1 MPVTDFE
8 IDYKTLEMGELIGQG
23 AFGRVFV
30 GKWRGMGAAHRAVRR
45 ATMNNKPVCSLY
57 VPTFAVYTG
66 THVAV
71 KMLVCQQLTAEL
83 EAEFR
88 SELAVLR

>member
-30 GKWRGMGAAHRAVRR
+30 GKWRGMGGV
-45 ATMNNKPVCSLY
+45 TMNNNAACSFHVL
-57 VPTFAVYTG
+57 TFAAYTG